1 MTRDSAAPAK
11 PILVFRS
18 YARSLFWLFLG
29 MVVSFIIFGL
39 LAPYWNKAMANLLA
53 VHEALL
59 YNEGSPQYFLWYPAH
74 ISPILLGLWYQ
85 ILHLVGLLPEYKL
98 SSLPATATA
107 DQFDATWQK
116 LVALGYVESFVIGC
130 LFVLASIALIR
141 RLTGSWQVAVLAGVA
156 LAFSDGIALAYRTLR
171 GSSEMLSSALVF
183 VALLLTC
190 IAASETGNARRF
202 LYLGLAGLLV
212 GLALTEKVQALL
224 PALTIPMIALTF
236 GKDERSVGATI
247 VSRGEWLRAVA
258 LCAIGLAVLFPT
270 IGLLEQGISSMPT
283 SHITPNVPGHG
294 PVYYRPLSGGLS
306 GVYQWLLA
314 IYVAGAMLLY
324 ALIYRVRA
332 IDAVTAL
339 MAVFIGLALGF
350 LTLHWRYDIISVVA
364 VTNPVE
370 HLSAASGSPGPGT
383 TTSILGLG
391 GKLLHGLENALA
403 VHTFFLRPSHRPTL
417 LIEWL
422 SFYAA
427 FVLWRRGELKA
438 ALQIVGLL
446 VAAIAIDASFTLRA
460 GMGGGIKVYYVP
472 YTDPFIVLA
481 GAMALARFYGELLS
495 AKTQKAVLALML
507 VYVVWGHFEPSR
519 ATYGEHKKTKVCG
532 LVAPFIEGLDIPY
545 CQSSNTPAPSD
556 G

>member
-1 MTRDSAAPAK
+1 MVSGAYISNITWT
-11 PILVFRS
+11 LVSNPSSCR
-18 YARSLFWLFLG
+18 
-29 MVVSFIIFGL
+29 
-39 LAPYWNKAMANLLA
+39 LA
-53 VHEALL
+53 
-59 YNEGSPQYFLWYPAH
+59 
-74 ISPILLGLWYQ
+74 
-85 ILHLVGLLPEYKL
+85 PEYKL

-236 GKDERSVGATI
+236 GKDERSVGAPT

-258 LCAIGLAVLFPT
+258 LCAIGLAILFPT

-306 GVYQWLLA
+306 GIYQWLLA

-332 IDAVTAL
+332 IDAITAL
-339 MAVFIGLALGF
+339 MAVFIGLALGI
-350 LTLHWRYDIISVVA
+350 LTLHWRYDIVSVVA

-391 GKLLHGLENALA
+391 SKLLHGLGNALA
-403 VHTFFLRPSHRPTL
+403 VHFFFLRPSHRPTL

-427 FVLWRRGELKA
+427 FVLWRRGEMKA

-446 VAAIAIDASFTLRA
+446 LAAIAIDASFTLRA

-472 YTDPFIVLA
+472 TPI
-481 GAMALARFYGELLS
+481 
-495 AKTQKAVLALML
+495 
-507 VYVVWGHFEPSR
+507 PSYFWLGR
-519 ATYGEHKKTKVCG
+519 LRWPVSMVRC
-532 LVAPFIEGLDIPY
+532 
-545 CQSSNTPAPSD
+545 
-556 G
+556 

>member
-1 MTRDSAAPAK
+1 MNNESVAPEKTRV
-11 PILVFRS
+11 VFRS
-18 YARSLFWLFLG
+18 YARSLLWLFFG

-39 LAPYWNKAMANLLA
+39 FTPYWNKPMANLTA

-59 YNEGSPQYFLWYPAH
+59 YNQGLPQYFMWYPAH
-74 ISPILLGLWYQ
+74 LSPKLFGLWYQ
-85 ILHLVGLLPEYKL
+85 LLHFVGLLPEFKL
-98 SSLPATATA
+98 SVLPSSFTAS
-107 DQFDATWQK
+107 QFDATWQK
-116 LVALGYVESFVIGC
+116 LVGWGYVESFIIGC
-130 LFVLASIALIR
+130 LFVFVSIALIR
-141 RLTGSWQVAVLAGVA
+141 RLTGLWQVAMLAGVA

-190 IAASETGNARRF
+190 IAASEAGNARRF

-236 GKDERSVGATI
+236 GKDERNVSAPA
-247 VSRGEWLRAVA
+247 VSRGEWLRAIA

-270 IGLLEQGISSMPT
+270 IGLIEQGTSSMPT
-283 SHITPNVPGHG
+283 SHINPSVPGHR
-294 PVYYRPLSGGLS
+294 PVYYRQLSGGLS
-306 GVYQWLLA
+306 GVYQWLLVL
-314 IYVAGAMLLY
+314 YVAGTMLLY
-324 ALIYRVRA
+324 ALIYRARS
-332 IDAVTAL
+332 IDAVTAS
-339 MAVFIGLALGF
+339 MAVFVGLSLGF
-350 LTLHWRYDIISVVA
+350 LTLQWRYDIASVVA

-370 HLSAASGSPGPGT
+370 HLNAASGAPGPGS

-391 GKLLHGLENALA
+391 SKLLNGLGNALA

-427 FVLWRRGELKA
+427 FILWRRGEMKA

-446 VAAIAIDASFTLRA
+446 LAAIAIDASFTLRA

-472 YTDPFIVLA
+472 YTDPFIILA
-481 GAMALARFYGELLS
+481 GAIALTRFYSEMLS
-495 AKTQKAVLALML
+495 PKTQKALLAFML

-519 ATYGEHKKTKVCG
+519 ATYGEQKKTKACG
-532 LVAPFIEGLDIPY
+532 YVAPFIEGISIPY
-545 CQSSNTPAPSD
+545 CQSPPTD